1 MDDRYVPGEAEQRIA
16 EFWEREGI
24 YKYKK
29 GKDNI
34 YSIDTPPPTVSGEIH
49 VGHVYSYSQADF
61 AARYKRMRGF
71 SVFYPFGLDNNG
83 LPTEIL
89 VEKQNKITAEYVGR
103 EKFIELV
110 ETTIKEYEQKYIDIW
125 KKVGVSVDWD
135 HYYTTVSRDAQKI
148 SQYSFIELYK
158 MGRAYQK
165 ETPTIWCTKEKTALS
180 QMELEDKMLKS
191 EFVKI
196 KFEEGVV
203 IATTR
208 PEMLPACVAI
218 FVSPEN
224 EKTKSLVGRK
234 VKVPIFGQEVEI
246 LEDRRV
252 DPEKGTGIVMCCTF
266 GDVTDIEWYKA
277 YNLPLR
283 IIIDEKG
290 RMSHEYF
297 SGKGIREARI
307 QMIEDLEREGYLLER
322 KEVEHAVNVHERCKT
337 EIEFIVKQQWYI
349 RYLDIKDKLIELG
362 QELKWY
368 PAHMRVRY
376 ENWIRGL
383 QWDWNISRQRY
394 FGIPF
399 PVWYCKKCAAPILPE
414 KKELPVN
421 PLSFKPGKPCEKCG
435 SEEYTPEEDV
445 MDTWATSSLTPM
457 INSRWSLD
465 DSIPEIFPMSLRP
478 QAHEIISFWLFTTVV
493 KSYLHTGKLP
503 WKDAMISGHA
513 LDPKGKAMHK
523 SLGNVTEPLPII
535 EKYGADALRYWAS
548 SAKLGEDAT
557 FQEKEI
563 VAGSR
568 LMNKLWNIA
577 KFVEKNKEGKKEA
590 VNVIDRWILSRL
602 KEATRQATEMFD
614 SYNYSGSKRAVEEFF
629 WFFCDNYVE
638 FIKYRI
644 YNGDSSANYTL
655 NMVFLSVLKML
666 APFMP
671 YITEEIYSKLYID
684 GNPSSIHIS
693 EWPEH
698 DKLDG
703 YEAET
708 AVGEKIYRTIA
719 YVRQWKHANGMALN
733 AELDE
738 LIAENFPNEG
748 EECLRGSMNIKK
760 ITSGRGNME
769 IPGTDIKIKVSQ
781 E

>member
-1 MDDRYVPGEAEQRIA
+1 MDDRYNPKEAEARIA
-16 EFWEREGI
+16 DFWGKEDI

-29 GKDNI
+29 DGRRI
-34 YSIDTPPPTVSGEIH
+34 YAIDTPPPTISGEIH

-89 VEKQNKITAEYVGR
+89 VEKQNKITAEHVGR
-103 EKFIELV
+103 EKFVSLV
-110 ETTIKEYEQKYIDIW
+110 KTTIKDYEQKYIDIW
-125 KKVGVSVDWD
+125 KKVGISVDWD
-135 HYYTTVSRDAQKI
+135 YFYTTISDDVQKI
-148 SQYSFIELYK
+148 SQYSFIELYR

-196 KFEEGVV
+196 RFDDEII

-224 EKTKSLVGRK
+224 EDTKKFVGRK

-252 DPEKGTGIVMCCTF
+252 DPKKGTGVVMCCTF
-266 GDVTDIEWYKA
+266 GDVTDIDWYKA

-290 RMSHEYF
+290 KMTHEYF
-297 SGKGIREARI
+297 FGKGIKEARTQI
-307 QMIEDLEREGYLLER
+307 IEDLGKRGYLLER
-322 KEVEHAVNVHERCKT
+322 KEIEHAVNVHERCKT

-349 RYLDIKDKLIELG
+349 RYLDIKDRLIELG
-362 QELKWY
+362 RELNWY
-368 PAHMRVRY
+368 PSHMRVRY

-399 PVWYCKKCAAPILPE
+399 PVWYCKNCSSPILPE
-414 KKELPVN
+414 KNELPVN
-421 PLSFKPGKPCEKCG
+421 PLSSKPSKACTKCG
-435 SEEYTPEEDV
+435 SLEYIPEEDV
-445 MDTWATSSLTPM
+445 MDTWATSSLTPL

-465 DSIPEIFPMSLRP
+465 NEMPEIFPMALRP
-478 QAHEIISFWLFTTVV
+478 QAHEIISFWLFTTIV

-503 WKDAMISGHA
+503 WRDAMISGHA

-523 SLGNVTEPLPII
+523 SLGNVTEPMPLI

-563 VAGSR
+563 IAGSR

-577 KFVEKNKEGKKEA
+577 KFVEKNRDGPEEITNIIDKWIISKLREA
-590 VNVIDRWILSRL
+590 E
-602 KEATRQATEMFD
+602 KEATDMFD
-614 SYNYSGSKRAVEEFF
+614 VYNYAGSKRAIEEFF

-644 YNGDSSANYTL
+644 YNGDKSSNYTL

-671 YITEEIYSKLYID
+671 YITEEIYLVLYSKSD
-684 GNPSSIHIS
+684 ARSIHVS
-693 EWPEH
+693 EWPDYNKFDNYESEVSVG
-698 DKLDG
+698 DKIWK
-703 YEAET
+703 T
-708 AVGEKIYRTIA
+708 VV
-719 YVRQWKHANGMALN
+719 YVRQWKHSNGMALN
-733 AELDE
+733 AELEE
-738 LIAENFPNEG
+738 LTVQNFPKEG
-748 EECLRGSMNIKK
+748 EMDLRGSMNIKK
-760 ITSGRGNME
+760 IAEGRGELE
-769 IPGTDIKIKVSQ
+769 IPGTEIKISFSKR
-781 E
+781 

>member
-1 MDDRYVPGEAEQRIA
+1 MDDRYIPREAEARIA
-16 EFWEREGI
+16 DFWDKKNI
-24 YKYKK
+24 YRYKK
-29 GKDNI
+29 DGRKV
-34 YSIDTPPPTVSGEIH
+34 YAIDTPPPTISGEIH

-103 EKFIELV
+103 EKFISLV
-110 ETTIKEYEQKYIDIW
+110 KTTIKDYEQKYVDIW
-125 KKVGVSVDWD
+125 KKVGISVDWD
-135 HYYTTVSRDAQKI
+135 HFYTTISDDAQKI

-165 ETPTIWCTKEKTALS
+165 ETPTIWCTKERTALS

-196 KFEEGVV
+196 KFDEDIV

-224 EKTKSLVGRK
+224 ENTKRFVGRK
-234 VKVPIFGQEVEI
+234 VKVPIFGHEVEV

-252 DPEKGTGIVMCCTF
+252 DPNKGTGMVMCCTF
-266 GDVTDIEWYKA
+266 GDVTDIDWYKA

-290 RMSHEYF
+290 RMTHEYF
-297 SGKGIREARI
+297 AGKGIKEARAEI
-307 QMIEDLEREGYLLER
+307 IEDLERKGYLLER
-322 KEVEHAVNVHERCKT
+322 KEIEHAVNVHERCKT

-362 QELKWY
+362 RELNWY
-368 PAHMRVRY
+368 PSHMRVRY

-399 PVWYCKKCAAPILPE
+399 PVWYCKACSSPILPD
-414 KKELPVN
+414 KDELPVN
-421 PLSFKPGKPCEKCG
+421 PLSSKPKKACPKCG
-435 SEEYTPEEDV
+435 SEEYLPEEDV
-445 MDTWATSSLTPM
+445 MDTWATSSLTPL

-465 DSIPEIFPMSLRP
+465 NEMAEVFPMSLRP

-503 WKDAMISGHA
+503 WADAMISGHA

-523 SLGNVTEPLPII
+523 SLGNVTEPMPII

-563 VAGSR
+563 IAGSR

-577 KFVEKNKEGKKEA
+577 KFVEKNRDGPEEIT
-590 VNVIDRWILSRL
+590 NVIDKWIVSKLREAERL
-602 KEATRQATEMFD
+602 ATDMFEV
-614 SYNYSGSKRAVEEFF
+614 YNYAGSKRTIEEFF

-644 YNGDSSANYTL
+644 YNDDKSSNYTL

-671 YITEEIYSKLYID
+671 YITEEIYTILYSDNDIK
-684 GNPSSIHIS
+684 SIHIA
-693 EWPEH
+693 EWP
-698 DKLDG
+698 DYNKLDN
-703 YEAET
+703 YESESQVGDQVWK
-708 AVGEKIYRTIA
+708 AVA
-719 YVRQWKHANGMALN
+719 YVRQWKHSNGMALN

-738 LIAENFPNEG
+738 LIVQNFPKEG
-748 EECLRGSMNIKK
+748 ERDLRGSMNIKK
-760 ITSGRGNME
+760 ITEGKGELE
-769 IPGTDIKIKVSQ
+769 IPETEIKISFPKR
-781 E
+781 